1 MSYGDHQLYLYT
13 DSVDLVV
20 TTSSIYVDNRPMNT
34 RILNAHKGVNN
45 EIYFNIRDRDR
56 KLQNVFSDTLRAYL
70 IDPTDKRRI
79 LTKVLSHTDKIG
91 IVKLVLTEGDLTDV
105 ESGLHQIYITRT
117 SQEDTDLPVYT
128 DQNNNIRFDINI
140 TDQVGVEPVATQE
153 ETNFIQVANTALGDS
168 TNVFVSSALYGNL
181 ERNFVNAQHSIAFY
195 TNLYTGNI
203 TIQGSCLIGVPDID
217 DMSKD
222 WFDIET
228 VALSNSSVITHR
240 TFNVNANWIRVVHT
254 PDDTLGSLE
263 KVLLRN

>member
-1 MSYGDHQLYLYT
+1 MSYGDHQLYLYN

-20 TTSSIYVDNRPMNT
+20 TTSSIYVDNKPMNT

-56 KLQNVFSDTLRAYL
+56 KLQNVFADTLRAYL

-79 LTKVLSHTDKIG
+79 LTKILTHTDKVG

-117 SQEDTDLPVYT
+117 TQEDTDLPVYT

-153 ETNFIQVANTALGDS
+153 ETVFTQTANTALGDS
-168 TNVFVSSALYGNL
+168 SNVFVSSALYGNL
-181 ERNFVNAQHSIAFY
+181 ERNFNNAQHSIAFY
-195 TNLYTGNI
+195 TTSYTGNI
-203 TIQGSCLIGVPDID
+203 TIQGSCLLSVPDID
-217 DMSKD
+217 DVSKD
-222 WFDIET
+222 WFNIET
-228 VALSNSSVITHR
+228 VTLSNSSVITHR
-240 TFNVNANWIRVVHT
+240 TFSVNANWIRIIHT
-254 PDDTLGSLE
+254 PDDDIGSLD